1 MKITNRL
8 YAGFATLLFIMLA
21 INLLGLYKISIA
33 DKNLNQLSKQTAV
46 EQRQAINF
54 RGSVH
59 DRAIAIRDAVLV
71 GNVDKSI
78 AHQSNIAVLN
88 TFYQNAAATLDS
100 MYAQTA
106 HTPEENTML
115 QAIKSIEVSTL
126 AETAKLL
133 DLINN
138 NRFFEATNL
147 LLDTVSPAYTE
158 WLKRINAL
166 IDYQEISIQK
176 EVNIAVGQTNS
187 FQTIMLTVTFFA
199 IIIGIVVALSVVN
212 SLKKIIGGEPEKAAF
227 IINKIASGDLTVHVD
242 ALYDNSILSA
252 VRNLSKHLSS
262 MTQSSIQTA
271 KQLLSASESLLLTAH
286 QNEDLIR
293 NQKLSTEQGA
303 TAISQMSHTVTDVAG
318 HTSEAASLAQM
329 AMNEFNAGQEEVNKT
344 QSSIND
350 LAEKVLEAANVIN
363 ELSAD
368 SSQISRV
375 MQVIEEIAEQ
385 TNLLALN
392 AAIEAARAGE
402 QGRGFAVVADEV
414 RNLARRTQDS
424 TREIHQVIEKMHSGS
439 SKAVTVM
446 DQGQKQ
452 ASLSVEQARCA
463 GDSLNAINLSVT
475 RITDMN
481 QQIALTTEQQSAVAI
496 EISNNFNQI
505 TQSAI
510 LAEQEAAKITAAS
523 KALETLA
530 KTLEQNAKQFKT
542 E

>member
-126 AETAKLL
+126 AETAKLV

-138 NRFFEATNL
+138 NRFFEATHL

-252 VRNLSKHLSS
+252 VRNLSQHLSS

>member
-100 MYAQTA
+100 MYAQTP

-115 QAIKSIEVSTL
+115 QAIKSIEASTL

-252 VRNLSKHLSS
+252 VRNLSQHLSN